1 MHRFDIESLLRF
13 TPPRFLCE
21 RCCALLVDVSVTVGG
36 PAGGPTS
43 HPPGL
48 FRCPACGIDY
58 VTTDDYPSPADYL
71 TARGL
76 DITFHD
82 LIGHSQRLAAIAR
95 HTRESLTGA
104 RPFYPPMRALLEALA
119 TAERCVHFTTYGI
132 SALLLGA
139 VKLAAQRVAVRGVVS
154 GVKQSSLYQELVG
167 FTDEAPRLELRTF
180 TSDNGYFPHQK
191 IIVIDG
197 LLAFKGSAN
206 LTDFAWR
213 KAAQGREVIEVVTD
227 VAEVVELHN
236 RFFSPIWA
244 SFTPHAE
251 NAQIVMTP

>member
-1 MHRFDIESLLRF
+1 MRSLLRF

-21 RCCALLVDVSVTVGG
+21 RCCALLVDISLTASGL
-36 PAGGPTS
+36 
-43 HPPGL
+43 PGHAPSI
-48 FRCPACGIDY
+48 FRCPACAIDY
-58 VTTDDYPSPADYL
+58 VTTDDCPNPADYL
-71 TARGL
+71 TMRGL
-76 DITFHD
+76 NITFHD
-82 LIGHSQRLAAIAR
+82 LIGHSRRLAGIAR
-95 HTRESLTGA
+95 QTRESLAGA

-119 TAERCVHFTTYGI
+119 NAEHFVHFTTYGI
-132 SALLLGA
+132 SALMLGA
-139 VKLAAQRVAVRGVVS
+139 VKMTAQRVAVRGVIS
-154 GVKQSSLYQELVG
+154 GVKQPALYQEVTS
-167 FTDEAPRLELRTF
+167 FIDEAPRLELRTF
-180 TSDNGYFPHQK
+180 TSDNNYFPHQK

-244 SFTPHAE
+244 SFTS
-251 NAQIVMTP
+251 NAVSPQIVMTP